1 MAEAARPIV
10 LVVDDDPS
18 IRESLR
24 FLFEEAA
31 YEVEEADDGAAALE
45 LLRAQARPRVML
57 LDRMMSRMDGVQTL
71 RQLASEPPETL
82 QRTMILFMSAR
93 SDSPSPE
100 INDLI
105 QRYTAGTVTK
115 PFHLDDLLA
124 VVQHASERLT
134 QRLTFE

>member
-45 LLRAQARPRVML
+45 LLRAQTRPCVML

-71 RQLASEPPETL
+71 RQLADEPPHVL
-82 QRTMILFMSAR
+82 QRTIILFMSAR
-93 SDSPSPE
+93 SDSPSAE
-100 INDLI
+100 VTDLI
-105 QRYTAGTVTK
+105 QRYTAATVTK

-124 VVQHASERLT
+124 AVERASARLM
-134 QRLTFE
+134 QRLASR